1 MADAAEAPGAGRLH
15 VPPHAALLLVDVQ
28 RGFLTPATR
37 EIVPLIG
44 SFLDD
49 HAGDFELV
57 LASRFCNGPDSPCR
71 RLLAFGG
78 VSGPPDTDL
87 CEGVERPGMI
97 VLHKTTYALGEPLGE
112 LLAEHSIQRLFLAGM
127 DTHACVLHE
136 ALDAFD
142 RGIRPVVIEELCA
155 SGDGAEAH
163 RCALHV
169 LRQSVGVQ
177 NVIGLHGRQVQV

>member
-1 MADAAEAPGAGRLH
+1 
-15 VPPHAALLLVDVQ
+15 
-28 RGFLTPATR
+28 
-37 EIVPLIG
+37 VPLIA
-44 SFLDD
+44 SFLDGRAD
-49 HAGDFELV
+49 DFALV
-57 LASRFCNGPDSPCR
+57 LASRFFNGPDSPCR
-71 RLLAFGG
+71 LLLAYGG

-87 CEGVERPGMI
+87 CDGIERPGMV
-97 VLHKTTYALGEPLGE
+97 VLDKTTYALGAPLGE
-112 LLAEHSIQRLFLAGM
+112 LLGEHAIERLFLAGM

-142 RGIRPVVIEELCA
+142 RGVRPVVIQELCA

-177 NVIGLHGRQVQV
+177 NVVGLNGRQVEV